1 MKTSDNEFVFN
12 NISRLADI
20 LRTECETLCEVIDFE
35 DDMEVIVRKVSA
47 LEDDADNVY
56 HDITYYYVEN
66 KLADDK
72 EAMILLTMAEAIEDT
87 TDKVDELARD
97 LVRYNITSIKDNAFS
112 SIKSCESAANKLIEL
127 IMTMR
132 KNNKVDSPY
141 KKIIELDHFKVEN
154 NKLYD
159 NQMRKLFTKETDPI
173 EVIKWK
179 DIYSSLRSIFES
191 YEYVA
196 ELCSKYLIFQGW

>member
-132 KNNKVDSPY
+132 KNSKVDSPY

>member
-112 SIKSCESAANKLIEL
+112 SIKSCESAANK
-127 IMTMR
+127 
-132 KNNKVDSPY
+132 
-141 KKIIELDHFKVEN
+141 
-154 NKLYD
+154 
-159 NQMRKLFTKETDPI
+159 
-173 EVIKWK
+173 
-179 DIYSSLRSIFES
+179 
-191 YEYVA
+191 
-196 ELCSKYLIFQGW
+196 